1 MNTRSIR
8 PRAVTDL
15 LWDAAAAAVDR
26 PAIEMSGQTTTYAE
40 LRGRA
45 SSVAAALVDRGVKS
59 GDRVAILAERGPEA
73 VVAYFGAL
81 AAGAVAI
88 VVNERSRPRQVEYV
102 LRRSTARV
110 LLTSHALLA
119 EYPRALETDA
129 EVIDIATIA
138 VERNLEWSPRPP
150 GDAGIAQIIFTS
162 GSTGLPKGVVFSHRA
177 MLAAIEMVAGYLELR
192 NDERIFSLL
201 PFSSV
206 YGLNQLLCSIWTK
219 STLVVSISSL
229 AAKIVA
235 EAREQR
241 VTVIAGVPPLWLQL
255 IATPAFGAEPIESL
269 RVLQNAGGHLP
280 VDAVRQL
287 RAAQPHAR
295 LFLQYGMTE
304 TFRST
309 FLAPHEVDSHPD
321 SMGREVPGASISIV
335 GDDGE
340 PCAPG
345 EIGELV
351 FSGPTTAEGYW
362 EDEELTATIF
372 RTSRE
377 GAGVAG
383 RAVHSGDLVRRDSEG
398 LLYYVSRRD
407 RMIKSLGFR
416 IGPDEIVDVLYASG
430 DILETAIATEPD
442 PIRGERIIAY
452 VVLRPGASK
461 RHLEQFA
468 RFELP
473 RHMQPAR
480 IEVREA
486 LPRLTS
492 GKYDMNALR
501 DVQGHRLCC
510 GEPASSERHAL
521 PGVAAQFE
529 ASVVSHDSYVT

>member
-1 MNTRSIR
+1 MNTRSVR
-8 PRAVTDL
+8 PSTVADL
-15 LWDAAAAAVDR
+15 LWNVSAAAGDR
-26 PAIEMSGQTTTYAE
+26 PAIVMSGKTTTYAD
-40 LRGRA
+40 LRRQA

-73 VVAYFGAL
+73 VAAYFGAI

-88 VVNERSRPRQVEYV
+88 VVNERSRPRQIEYV

-110 LLTSHALLA
+110 LLRSQALLA
-119 EYPRALETDA
+119 EHPRVLETDA
-129 EVIDIATIA
+129 DVIDIATIGTD
-138 VERNLEWSPRPP
+138 RNLEWSPRPP
-150 GDAGIAQIIFTS
+150 GERGIAQIIFTS

-177 MLAAIEMVAGYLELR
+177 MLSAIEMVVGYLELGD
-192 NDERIFSLL
+192 DERIFSLL

-206 YGLNQLLCSIWTK
+206 YGLNQLLCAMWTK
-219 STLVVSISSL
+219 STLVISISSL

-241 VTVIAGVPPLWLQL
+241 VTVMAGVPPLWLQL
-255 IATPAFGAEPIESL
+255 LATPTFGAQRIESL
-269 RVLQNAGGHLP
+269 RVLQSAGGHLP
-280 VDAVRQL
+280 ADAVRQL

-309 FLAPHEVDSHPD
+309 FLAPHEVDLHPN
-321 SMGREVPGASISIV
+321 SMGREVPGASIWIV

-340 PCAPG
+340 LCAPG

-351 FSGPTTAEGYW
+351 FAGPTMAEGYW
-362 EDEELTATIF
+362 EDEELTAATF
-372 RTSRE
+372 RVSRG
-377 GAGVAG
+377 GAGVT
-383 RAVHSGDLVRRDSEG
+383 RRVVHSGDLVRRDSEG

-416 IGPDEIVDVLYASG
+416 IGPDEIADVLYASG

-452 VVLRPGASK
+452 VVLRPGGSS

-492 GKYDMNALR
+492 GKYDMNTLR
-501 DVQGHRLCC
+501 EVQVHRLCC
-510 GEPASSERHAL
+510 GGPASTERLAS
-521 PGVAAQFE
+521 PSVAVSFE
-529 ASVVSHDSYVT
+529 AGAVSRDICVT

>member
-1 MNTRSIR
+1 MNTRSVR
-8 PRAVTDL
+8 PRTVADL
-15 LWDAAAAAVDR
+15 LWDASAAAGDR
-26 PAIEMSGQTTTYAE
+26 PAIVMSGETTTYE
-40 LRGRA
+40 DLRGRA

-59 GDRVAILAERGPEA
+59 GDRVAILADRGPEA
-73 VVAYFGAL
+73 VAAYFGAI

-110 LLTSHALLA
+110 LLTSKALLA
-119 EYPRALETDA
+119 EHPRMLETDA
-129 EVIDIATIA
+129 DLIDIATIA
-138 VERNLEWSPRPP
+138 TERNLEWSPRPP
-150 GDAGIAQIIFTS
+150 GEGGIAQIIFTS
-162 GSTGLPKGVVFSHRA
+162 GSTGLPKGVVFSHWA
-177 MLAAIEMVAGYLELR
+177 MLSAIEMVVGYLELG

-206 YGLNQLLCSIWTK
+206 YGLNQLLCAMWTK

-241 VTVIAGVPPLWLQL
+241 VTVMAAVPPLWLQL
-255 IATPAFGAEPIESL
+255 LATPTFGAEPIESL
-269 RVLQNAGGHLP
+269 RVLQSAGGHLP

-309 FLAPHEVDSHPD
+309 FLAPHEVDLHPN
-321 SMGREVPGASISIV
+321 SMGREVPGASILIV
-335 GDDGE
+335 GEDGE

-351 FSGPTTAEGYW
+351 FSGPTMAEGYW
-362 EDEELTATIF
+362 EDEELTAATF
-372 RTSRE
+372 RVSRE
-377 GAGVAG
+377 GAGVTG
-383 RAVHSGDLVRRDSEG
+383 RVVHSGDLVRRDSEG

-480 IEVREA
+480 IEVRDT

-492 GKYDMNALR
+492 GKYDMNTLR

-510 GEPASSERHAL
+510 GEPASSELSAASD
-521 PGVAAQFE
+521 VAVPF
-529 ASVVSHDSYVT
+529 VVSAVSRDRYVT

>member
-1 MNTRSIR
+1 MNTRSIQSR
-8 PRAVTDL
+8 TVADL
-15 LWDAAAAAVDR
+15 LWDAAAAAGNR
-26 PAIEMSGQTTTYAE
+26 PAIAMSGQTITYTD
-40 LRGRA
+40 LRSRA
-45 SSVAAALVDRGVKS
+45 SSVAAALSDRGVRS
-59 GDRVAILAERGPEA
+59 GDRVAILAERGAEA
-73 VVAYFGAL
+73 VAAYFGAL
-81 AAGAVAI
+81 AAGAVA
-88 VVNERSRPRQVEYV
+88 VVINERSRPRQVEYI
-102 LRRSTARV
+102 LRRSNAGV
-110 LLTSHALLA
+110 LLTSHTLLA
-119 EYPRALETDA
+119 EHPRALETDA
-129 EVIDIATIA
+129 ELLDIATIA
-138 VERNLEWSPRPP
+138 DVREIEWTPRPP
-150 GDAGIAQIIFTS
+150 GDQGLAQIIFTS

-177 MLAAIEMVAGYLELR
+177 MLAAIEMVVGYLELGS
-192 NDERIFSLL
+192 DERILSLL

-206 YGLNQLLCSIWTK
+206 YGLNQLLCAVWTK

-229 AAKIVA
+229 GEKIVA

-241 VTVIAGVPPLWLQL
+241 VTVLAGVPPLWLQL
-255 IATPAFGAEPIESL
+255 LATPKFRAQPIESL

-280 VDAVRQL
+280 VDAVRRL

-321 SMGREVPGASISIV
+321 SMGREVPGASIWIV

-351 FSGPTTAEGYW
+351 FSGPTMAEGYW
-362 EDEELTATIF
+362 EDEDLTAAIF
-372 RTSRE
+372 RASRE
-377 GAGVAG
+377 VDGVAG
-383 RAVHSGDLVRRDSEG
+383 RAVHSGDMVRRDSNG

-430 DILETAIATEPD
+430 DILEAVIATEPD
-442 PIRGERIIAY
+442 HMRGERIIAH
-452 VVLRPGASK
+452 VVLTPGGSR
-461 RHLEQFA
+461 RHLERFA

-480 IEVREA
+480 IEVHEA

-501 DVQGHRLCC
+501 NGRSEDRQIYAVGH
-510 GEPASSERHAL
+510 
-521 PGVAAQFE
+521 V
-529 ASVVSHDSYVT
+529 